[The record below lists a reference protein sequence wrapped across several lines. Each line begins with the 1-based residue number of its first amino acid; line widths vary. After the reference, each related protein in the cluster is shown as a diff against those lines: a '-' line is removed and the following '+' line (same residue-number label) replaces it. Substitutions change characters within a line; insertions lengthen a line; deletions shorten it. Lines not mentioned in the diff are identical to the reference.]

1 MKVVDFTTRPPGEKS
16 VQFESV
22 EETDGCQILKVV
34 LKAGAVLAKHTAPVA
49 VSVLVIYGAGIME
62 VAAETVVLKQGT
74 MVSFPAMTPHEAR
87 AESDMTL
94 LVLKYPAS
102 S

>member
-1 MKVVDFTTRPPGEKS
+1 MKVVDWMIRPLGEKS

-22 EETDGCQILKVV
+22 EETGGCQIMKVV
-34 LKAGAVLAKHTAPVA
+34 MKAGAVLARHTAPVSA
-49 VSVLVIYGAGIME
+49 SVLVISGTGTME
-62 VAAETVVLKQGT
+62 VAAEKVVLKQGT

-102 S
+102 